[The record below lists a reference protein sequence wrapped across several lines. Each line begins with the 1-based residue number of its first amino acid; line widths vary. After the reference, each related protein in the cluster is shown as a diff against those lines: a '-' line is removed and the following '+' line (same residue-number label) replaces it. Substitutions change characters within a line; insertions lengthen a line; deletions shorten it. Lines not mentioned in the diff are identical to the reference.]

1 MYKLLPLWARILIPL
16 AILALAVFLWHRVI
30 EHWREQGREEVRAEW
45 TASVER
51 GKAEVERLKAEANK
65 ITTVTEIK
73 YVDRIKE
80 VKVKGDTIIQYREVF
95 VPADSGYLNGGFR
108 VYFDAAVT
116 NRVPSPAEIAN
127 AAPVAV
133 TDVADTHAANAKQ
146 CNVYIEQLNGWIDWA
161 EQQCKLNDKG
171 CRYDGGQ

>member
-16 AILALAVFLWHRVI
+16 AAIALAVFLWKNKA
-30 EHWREQGREEVRAEW
+30 ESLREEGRAEVKAEW
-45 TASVER
+45 NASVER
-51 GKAEVERLKAEANK
+51 GKKEIARLEAAAGQ

-80 VKVKGDTIIQYREVF
+80 VKVKGDTIVEYRHVF
-95 VPADSGYLNGGFR
+95 VPSDSGMLSGGFR
-108 VYFDAAVT
+108 LYYDGAVT
-116 NRVPSPAEIAN
+116 NTVPDPAEIPN

-133 TDVADTHAANAKQ
+133 TDVADTHAINAKQ

-171 CRYDGGQ
+171 CQ

>member
-1 MYKLLPLWARILIPL
+1 MWARILIPL

-65 ITTVTEIK
+65 ITTVMEIK

-95 VPADSGYLNGGFR
+95 VPADSGYLSGGFR

-116 NRVPSPAEIAN
+116 NRVPNPAEIAN

-133 TDVADTHAANAKQ
+133 TDVADTLAANYERCHAAYATVEGPQ
-146 CNVYIEQLNGWIDWA
+146 DWIR
-161 EQQCKLNDKG
+161 EQQRLNP
-171 CRYDGGQ
+171 